1 MNAGTWRFV
10 IGKGK
15 VITGERLLTIFQ
27 PKVNTA
33 VFNEG
38 KQKLRERFLES
49 LRKQNEQ
56 DRLIKSRLIQQKLF
70 SRPEFEAASLILF
83 YASID
88 GEVETFQMIKQAT
101 QLNKKIAL
109 PMITRGS
116 RNLIPTLI
124 KETDSLNEG
133 PYGIKQP
140 VGSAEHT
147 VDVSNLDLVIVP
159 GLAFDKLHN
168 RLGRGAGYY
177 DRFLAGL
184 PEDTPSLGLAFDF
197 QIVDRLPHLEDHDM
211 TLTDVVVN

>member
-1 MNAGTWRFV
+1 M
-10 IGKGK
+10 
-15 VITGERLLTIFQ
+15 L
-27 PKVNTA
+27 
-33 VFNEG
+33 NEG

-49 LRKQNEQ
+49 LKNQNEQ
-56 DRLIKSRLIQQKLF
+56 DRLIKSRLIQKKLF
-70 SRPEFEAASLILF
+70 SRPEFQAATVILF
-83 YASID
+83 YASFD

-116 RNLIPTLI
+116 RNFIPTLI
-124 KETDSLNEG
+124 KEIDSLNEG

-140 VGSAEHT
+140 VGSTEQT
-147 VDVSNLDLVIVP
+147 VDAADLDLVVVP
-159 GLAFDKLHN
+159 GLAFDMLRN

-197 QIVDRLPHLEDHDM
+197 QIVDRLPHLEAHDM
-211 TLTDVVVN
+211 TLTDVLSN